1 MVKTPSLEHR
11 SSARDLRAQVYRS
24 RAAILRCEP
33 RMQGSPARPGRRSR
47 LCIATRVHIESRPL
61 TGTDCVDRERRSP
74 RGQERYRSGHN
85 GTDSKSVEGIAS
97 LRGFDKTARTAVL
110 HSFAARR
117 ARYRMYRVPS
127 HPHDRHQAQGLISI
141 VASSLTTNLKT
152 MTLDFTERP
161 I

>member
-1 MVKTPSLEHR
+1 SPFGQRSCAKRPSWPF
-11 SSARDLRAQVYRS
+11 
-24 RAAILRCEP
+24 C
-33 RMQGSPARPGRRSR
+33 
-47 LCIATRVHIESRPL
+47 
-61 TGTDCVDRERRSP
+61 RSP